1 MSYSGGFVGT
11 LKTTPG
17 ENHFIDIP
25 SLTDKG
31 KYNMLLHNILRGL
44 AMAKVSSREAA
55 LILLYALAERGQR
68 RGKELTRAR
77 VSQVSLKRLWNRENL
92 NEAWLAEVN
101 DWLLSAGWT
110 LFHAGTTFGV
120 VKKGVVEN
128 WPRIASK
135 RIQDVLD
142 QVASGPFEFG
152 SLEHLLQPTEPG
164 ALTLAQAPTEK
175 RKRSSKSR
183 RNT

>member
-1 MSYSGGFVGT
+1 MGYT
-11 LKTTPG
+11 
-17 ENHFIDIP
+17 
-25 SLTDKG
+25 
-31 KYNMLLHNILRGL
+31 
-44 AMAKVSSREAA
+44 MAKVSSREAA
-55 LILLYALAERGQR
+55 LILLYALTERGQR

-120 VKKGVVEN
+120 VKKSVVEN
-128 WPRIASK
+128 WPRIASS

-142 QVASGPFEFG
+142 QVAAG
-152 SLEHLLQPTEPG
+152 SFKFDELENLLQPDRPSQ
-164 ALTLAQAPTEK
+164 LAQSQSTGRR
-175 RKRSSKSR
+175 RKHSAGAR
-183 RNT
+183 RRT

>member
-1 MSYSGGFVGT
+1 MN
-11 LKTTPG
+11 K
-17 ENHFIDIP
+17 
-25 SLTDKG
+25 
-31 KYNMLLHNILRGL
+31 L
-44 AMAKVSSREAA
+44 ASREAA

-110 LFHAGTTFGV
+110 LIYAGTTFGV
-120 VKKGVVEN
+120 IKKGVVEN

-142 QVASGPFEFG
+142 QVAAG
-152 SLEHLLQPTEPG
+152 SFKFDELEHLLQPDRPSEP
-164 ALTLAQAPTEK
+164 AQNQSAD
-175 RKRSSKSR
+175 R
-183 RNT
+183 RRTGSARVRRRT

>member
-1 MSYSGGFVGT
+1 MT
-11 LKTTPG
+11 
-17 ENHFIDIP
+17 
-25 SLTDKG
+25 
-31 KYNMLLHNILRGL
+31 
-44 AMAKVSSREAA
+44 KVSSREAA

-77 VSQVSLKRLWNRENL
+77 VSQVSLKELWNRENL

-120 VKKGVVEN
+120 VKKSVVEN
-128 WPRIASK
+128 WPRIAYS

-142 QVASGPFEFG
+142 QVASGRFEFEK
-152 SLEHLLQPTEPG
+152 LEHLLQPTGPS
-164 ALTLAQAPTEK
+164 AQTTAEAPTEQ
-175 RKRSSKSR
+175 RKRGKSR
-183 RNT
+183 RDN

>member
-1 MSYSGGFVGT
+1 MESAMHKLSG
-11 LKTTPG
+11 
-17 ENHFIDIP
+17 
-25 SLTDKG
+25 
-31 KYNMLLHNILRGL
+31 
-44 AMAKVSSREAA
+44 REAA

-110 LFHAGTTFGV
+110 LVYAGTTFGV

-142 QVASGPFEFG
+142 QVASGRFEFEK
-152 SLEHLLQPTEPG
+152 LEHLLQPTEPSVQ
-164 ALTLAQAPTEK
+164 TLAQAPNEK
-175 RKRSSKSR
+175 RIRSGKSR